1 MTDEGRGATA
11 AEELALAREEL
22 SAADQLVAAL
32 PRIALT
38 RAYFAVFH
46 AMRAALSA
54 AGLEP
59 RTHRGTLH
67 LFNLHYVKTGTYDP
81 AVSRLGSRLQ
91 KYREEADYGTAFV
104 IDPTGARVEIDAAR
118 AFVDRVVAV
127 IESPP

>member
-1 MTDEGRGATA
+1 MTDEGQGASA

-22 SAADQLVAAL
+22 AAADQLAAAL

-59 RTHRGTLH
+59 KTHRGTLH
-67 LFNLHYVKTGTYDP
+67 LFNLHFVKTGAYAP
-81 AVSRLGSRLQ
+81 EVSRLGSRLQ

-104 IDPTGARVEIDAAR
+104 IDAAGAKVEIDAAR
-118 AFVDRVVAV
+118 AFVDRLAATMA
-127 IESPP
+127 PT

>member
-1 MTDEGRGATA
+1 MTDEGRGASS

-22 SAADQLVAAL
+22 AAADQLASAL

-46 AMRAALSA
+46 AMRAALCG

-67 LFNLHYVKTGTYDP
+67 LFNLHFVKTGIFP
-81 AVSRLGSRLQ
+81 PEIARLGSRLQ
-91 KYREEADYGTAFV
+91 KYREEADYGASFV
-104 IDPTGARVEIDAAR
+104 IDAAGARIEIDAAR
-118 AFVDRVVAV
+118 AFVDKVAL
-127 IESPP
+127 SLPP